1 MPCAYN
7 KQDKLGRRLFQ
18 MAETQSSVK
27 EVIPDVGGDF
37 ELDESVIAVLPDGST
52 VVEASSFGTSAW
64 TRTARIRVQLADG
77 SQKAYFLKVR

>member
-1 MPCAYN
+1 MTVT
-7 KQDKLGRRLFQ
+7 R
-18 MAETQSSVK
+18 SSVK

-37 ELDESVIAVLPDGST
+37 ELDQGVIAELPEGST

-64 TRTARIRVQLADG
+64 TRTARIRVQLSDG

>member
-1 MPCAYN
+1 MTVT
-7 KQDKLGRRLFQ
+7 RI
-18 MAETQSSVK
+18 SVK

-37 ELDESVIAVLPDGST
+37 ELDQGVIAELPEGST

-64 TRTARIRVQLADG
+64 TRTARIRVQLSDG